1 MKTHSQIKSLH
12 RGHLHISKRKVEA
25 VRFRKTNL
33 KLTLLEDEKAKSQ
46 KVSFAYSSSKPDEN
60 FKGLFA
66 KLIKNISD
74 GKLKINSRLHKV
86 PD

>member
-1 MKTHSQIKSLH
+1 MYQ
-12 RGHLHISKRKVEA
+12 RGNVEA
-25 VRFRKTNL
+25 VRFRKTNF

-46 KVSFAYSSSKPDEN
+46 KVSFSYNSSKLDGN

-66 KLIKNISD
+66 KLMKNISY

-86 PD
+86 LD